1 MDGGLILI
9 KDGHDPV
16 CGGVFSL
23 EGDMCVGQV
32 MGVLDGDY
40 NLVKRGVNVAV
51 YWFVLHWAHDQG
63 AQRFDFGTSRAQTSN
78 GVFNFKRQ
86 WGTRVYLYKGLHTQ
100 WSFYAQTLPDKLRNH
115 LNALEIITIV
125 DGKCYELIMN
135 GHARA

>member
-1 MDGGLILI
+1 
-9 KDGHDPV
+9 
-16 CGGVFSL
+16 
-23 EGDMCVGQV
+23 
-32 MGVLDGDY
+32 
-40 NLVKRGVNVAV
+40 VNVAL

-135 GHARA
+135 GPIDQSSTADFTRELKRADKCGLAGLAVICDKGEMQVISQSSS